1 LRRRPHALAPPELHV
16 QLSARRPREYGG
28 SLTVCCG
35 HDPSEFE
42 RLSGRSPEIP
52 AVPRLAWPEAA
63 RAMKA

>member
-1 LRRRPHALAPPELHV
+1 MSSCPLGGR
-16 QLSARRPREYGG
+16 REYGG